1 MLKDGDEE
9 RETVKLHM
17 PGCCA
22 WARAAYTGAHPG
34 AVGSAALSSDTC
46 EDTDTRPESAGNSL
60 RSYLFSPCRYF
71 LISFREIKI
80 G

>member
-1 MLKDGDEE
+1 MSKDEDEE
-9 RETVKLHM
+9 RETLKLHM

-46 EDTDTRPESAGNSL
+46 EDTDTRPEFAGNSL